1 MLNFTKLEEK
11 PISLQSDSYWLKL
24 RTQNNSIEGKFYGG
38 PTDKELVIFQPGFP
52 GGAAR
57 DLEEW
62 HFPELLTR
70 DRSIFTVRHNG
81 TILDG
86 KHSSYYINCP
96 ERLEQASIKKE
107 HVLGKEQATLATWL
121 EEPLVALEALAEN
134 FETIILVG
142 HSFGC
147 LSLAWC
153 LVTADKA
160 LFEKVGK
167 IVFLAGSLGRIRSG
181 KLEDPVL
188 QDWRHHLDTDWIRE
202 RVEIGSVE
210 ENLKTLLK
218 ANTTIH
224 DEISKF
230 PAIDPILL
238 HPWGDT
244 PDSIDERI
252 HIQESLDFIVSLG
265 RGYLIV
271 DKTQKPNAEKGAA
284 VHDLPNLKTAFLSK
298 LFEPD
303 YKPESRLTALI

>member
-1 MLNFTKLEEK
+1 MSKILNAHNYL
-11 PISLQSDSYWLKL
+11 WLDLHGSK
-24 RTQNNSIEGKFYGG
+24 QNLEGKLFGSRKG
-38 PTDKELVIFQPGFP
+38 KELVIFQPGFP

-62 HFPELLTR
+62 HLPGLLTR
-70 DRSIFTVRHNG
+70 NRSIFTVRHNG

-86 KHSSYYINCP
+86 KHTSYYINCP
-96 ERLEQASIKKE
+96 ERLEQASVEKE
-107 HVLGKEQATLATWL
+107 HVLGKEQATLSTWL
-121 EEPLVALEALAEN
+121 EEPLVALEALSRD
-134 FETIILVG
+134 FETIILAG

-160 LFEKVGK
+160 LFEKVSK
-167 IVFLAGSLGRIRSG
+167 VILLAGSLGRIRSG
-181 KLEDPVL
+181 KLDDPVL

-202 RVEIGSVE
+202 RVEIGSVDA
-210 ENLKTLLK
+210 NLKTLFK

-224 DEISKF
+224 DEINKF

-244 PDSIDERI
+244 PDSVDERI

-271 DKTQKPNAEKGAA
+271 DKTQKPDAEKGAA
-284 VHDLPNLKTAFLSK
+284 VHDLPMLKTSYLSK
-298 LFEPD
+298 LLEPD